1 VNHLAFILKTPLQLQ
16 AYTVKIRAF
25 QILAVHGRIC
35 CSECGDH
42 RWDVLHADHVDNDGH
57 RHRKQIGQG
66 GNGAGKRVYHW
77 ILQHPEEARKC
88 FQLLCA
94 NCHQLKTIYGF
105 VPLELENEDKEE

>member
-1 VNHLAFILKTPLQLQ
+1 VNALAFVLKTPLQLQ

-25 QILAVHGRIC
+25 QILAVRGRIC

-57 RHRKQIGQG
+57 RHRKQIGRG
-66 GNGAGKRVYHW
+66 GKGAGKRVYHW
-77 ILQHPEEARKC
+77 ILKNPVEARRQ

-105 VPLELENEDKEE
+105 VPHQFSDEDD